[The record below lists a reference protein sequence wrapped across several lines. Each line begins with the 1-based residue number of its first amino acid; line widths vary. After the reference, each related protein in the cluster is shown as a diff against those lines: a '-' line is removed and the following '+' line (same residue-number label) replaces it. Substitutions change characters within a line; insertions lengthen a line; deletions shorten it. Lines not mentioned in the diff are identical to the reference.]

1 VTNHIEGNQLKRLS
15 QLMMEA
21 LLVTAILLSMVP
33 DLAHAAPIVEESK
46 LKGELTISAATST
59 TDAFTELV
67 KQFRKVN
74 KVIKVRLNFGS
85 SSTLVAQIQ
94 AGAPSDI
101 MASADLATLEKLVA
115 SGNVAVTPKVFAQ
128 NTMVIAVKPGNP
140 KSVRSVA
147 DLAALPFIALCGKTM
162 PCGVYASRVLTRA
175 GVIVAE
181 SKVTRGIDVKAT
193 LSAVTNGDADAA
205 IVYKTDVLAAK
216 RTVIGIGISS
226 AQNVKAMYGIAP
238 IRGSKNPANAK
249 AFIDFVMSEQGWQ
262 ILKSFGFERP

>member
-1 VTNHIEGNQLKRLS
+1 MKRFG
-15 QLMMEA
+15 LMIA
-21 LLVTAILLSMVP
+21 VAV
-33 DLAHAAPIVEESK
+33 LASPVSLMTGITHAAPIVEVSK
-46 LKGELTISAATST
+46 LKGDLTISAATST
-59 TDAFTELV
+59 TDAFTQLA

-74 KVIKVRLNFGS
+74 KGVKVRLNFGS

-94 AGAPSDI
+94 SGAPSDV
-101 MASADLATLEKLVA
+101 MASADLTNLEKLVA
-115 SGNVAVTPKVFAQ
+115 SGEVVVTPKVFAR

-147 DLAALPFIALCGKTM
+147 DLASFPFIALCGKTV
-162 PCGVYASRVLTRA
+162 PCGVYASSVLTKA
-175 GVIVAE
+175 GVVIAE

-193 LSAVTNGDADAA
+193 LSAVANGDADAA
-205 IVYKTDVLAAK
+205 IVYKTDVSAAK
-216 RTVIGIGISS
+216 KTVVGIDIPN

-249 AFIDFVMSEQGWQ
+249 AFIDFVLSEQGWQ